1 MDFIIENRK
10 KLLQHAA
17 LADKDYKI
25 CYDAFLEAEQ
35 AFLEMIPELTEVQQ
49 AVLWRFVNLSKEVDE
64 RLLKITCQYLA
75 L

>member
-1 MDFIIENRK
+1 MIENRK

-17 LADKDYKI
+17 LADKDYKR
-25 CYDAFLEAEQ
+25 CYDAFPEAEQ

-49 AVLWRFVNLSKEVDE
+49 GVLWRFVNLSNEVDE
-64 RLLKITCQYLA
+64 RLLKIACQDPA